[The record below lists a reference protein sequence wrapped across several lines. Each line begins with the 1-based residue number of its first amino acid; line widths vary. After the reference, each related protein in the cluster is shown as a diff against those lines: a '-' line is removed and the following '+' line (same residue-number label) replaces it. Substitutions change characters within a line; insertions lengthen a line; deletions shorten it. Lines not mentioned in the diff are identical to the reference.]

1 MRANTKFINTVKQTL
16 ETMRPDERYS
26 YVRGLLM
33 VKGNTATSLELER
46 ILEKIKEERKG
57 S

>member
-1 MRANTKFINTVKQTL
+1 MRANSKYINTVKQKL

-26 YVRGLLM
+26 YLRGSLM

-46 ILEKIKEERKG
+46 IMEKVKEERKG